1 MAESRSWV
9 SALTTTYFTP
19 KVTQALKQLSC
30 SAEIRKGSSFA
41 AGVDIPTKRVS
52 VIEEDLEDP
61 SYVVVLVELHAIRG
75 LAALRD
81 AENGHAIMASPLVL
95 LRSGMGIMCRA
106 SCLGQTLLTSRS
118 GDTIIMVYV
127 RLLASELERFRAAP
141 FSLQVIM
148 VMEGCGGSSCAE
160 NVTTR
165 RDFVLLG
172 SENVPLQDVE
182 RDERGWKGM
191 SLRAFAELQV
201 ERDTFSW
208 VMLSS
213 RQCLPRWEGVTLY
226 NPKERLCAG
235 VIDCDFV
242 ARPAVHVSD
251 ARLSAES
258 IWSFRLLS
266 CASAFSQQLGDQADK
281 RRDQRSREEV
291 VEELRRAKD
300 TVSTVPRWPPESQRA
315 QFKRHVNELKDALE
329 RPCDVHLIAG
339 AIAHIALRGV
349 SWMP

>member
-1 MAESRSWV
+1 MST
-9 SALTTTYFTP
+9 LTTTYFTP

-30 SAEIRKGSSFA
+30 SAGIRKGSSFA

-52 VIEEDLEDP
+52 VFEEDLEDP
-61 SYVVVLVELHAIRG
+61 SYVIVLVELHAIRG

-81 AENGHAIMASPLVL
+81 AENGHAIVASPLVL

-118 GDTIIMVYV
+118 GDTIIVVYV

-148 VMEGCGGSSCAE
+148 VLEGCGGSSCAE
-160 NVTTR
+160 NTTTQ
-165 RDFVLLG
+165 RDAILLG
-172 SENVPLQDVE
+172 SEKVPLQDVE
-182 RDERGWKGM
+182 HDEHGWKGM
-191 SLRAFAELQV
+191 SLRSFAELQV

-213 RQCLPRWEGVTLY
+213 QQCLPRWKGVTRY

-242 ARPAVHVSD
+242 ACPAVYVSD
-251 ARLSAES
+251 ARLSANS

-281 RRDQRSREEV
+281 SRDQRSREEV
-291 VEELRRAKD
+291 VEDLGREKY

-315 QFKRHVNELKDALE
+315 QFKRHIDELKDALK
-329 RPCDVHLIAG
+329 RPCDVELVVG
-339 AIAHIALRGV
+339 AIAQIALRGA
-349 SWMP
+349 SWMS